1 MAMPVDP
8 NPVMQPPSIA
18 VLCVTHGRPEML
30 RQCLASC
37 ASQDH
42 PRTEIVVIINPVDSA
57 SEQAAWASAPS
68 AKIFRTHR
76 NLGFF
81 PALNLALANTEA
93 DYVMIV
99 DDDAWFLAPDALSCL
114 LAEFQRDPQLGAV
127 TCNLEGPTETPITG
141 GDQFIRVFTT
151 GFTMLPRKVIT
162 EWVSYFPDL
171 FFRSAGETF
180 LCTQLWEQR
189 RPVKRIE
196 SIRMFHALAQKG
208 RSVRDW
214 HFYALR
220 SQILCAV
227 MREPA
232 GWLWPVMGSKFFKS
246 LLQAAQNREPLL
258 WLHAWASALFCLPE
272 AVRWRRPVSSAT
284 RRLLA
289 RLGAGP
295 VHDLA
300 ALPEWQA
307 VVASE
312 RNQPNPSA

>member
-1 MAMPVDP
+1 MDMATGP
-8 NPVMQPPSIA
+8 NTLMQPLNIA

-42 PRTEIVVIINPVDSA
+42 PRTEIVVIINPVDAA
-57 SEQAAWASAPS
+57 SEQAARAAAPA

-99 DDDAWFLAPDALSCL
+99 DDDAWFLASDALSRL
-114 LAEFQRDPQLGAV
+114 LAEFQRDPRLGAV

-180 LCTQLWEQR
+180 LCTQLWEQA
-189 RPVKRIE
+189 RPVKRIAGV
-196 SIRMFHALAQKG
+196 RMFHALAQKG
-208 RSVRDW
+208 RSSRDW
-214 HFYALR
+214 HFYGLR
-220 SQILCAV
+220 SQLLCAV

-232 GWLWPVMGSKFFKS
+232 GWLLPVMASKFLKS
-246 LLQAAQNREPLL
+246 LLLAAKKREPLI
-258 WLHAWASALFCLPE
+258 WLHAWVSALICLPE
-272 AVRWRRPVSSAT
+272 AGRWRRPVSSAT

-295 VHDLA
+295 VHDLT

-307 VVASE
+307 VVASK
-312 RNQPNPSA
+312 RN

>member
-1 MAMPVDP
+1 MRSPT
-8 NPVMQPPSIA
+8 IA

-42 PRTEIVVIINPVDSA
+42 PHTEIVVIINPADPA
-57 SEQAAWASAPS
+57 SEQAAQAAAPA
-68 AKIFRTHR
+68 AKIIRTHR

-99 DDDAWFLAPDALSCL
+99 DDDAWFLANDALSRL
-114 LAEFQRDPQLGAV
+114 LDEFRRDPGRGAV

-180 LCTQLWEQR
+180 LCTQLWEQA
-189 RPVKRIE
+189 RPVKRIAGV
-196 SIRMFHALAQKG
+196 RMFHALAQKG
-208 RSVRDW
+208 RSSRDW
-214 HFYALR
+214 HFYGLR
-220 SQILCAV
+220 SQLLCAV

-232 GWLWPVMGSKFFKS
+232 NWLLPVMISKFLKS
-246 LLQAAQNREPLL
+246 LLLAAKKREPLI
-258 WLHAWASALFCLPE
+258 WLHAWASALVCLPE

-289 RLGAGP
+289 RLGTGA
-295 VHDLA
+295 VHDLS

-307 VVASE
+307 VADSQ
-312 RNQPNPSA
+312 RN